1 MLNSLPV
8 NAKRQGESVL
18 WLKRNLSGS
27 LFPKTE
33 NWRRQRFMVVFDN
46 LIELG
51 SMTVSLLRGW
61 RIHVSCPYRTRTTAF
76 SYYWQRRKYVY
87 RSDIILDNCS
97 RQHGRWGSHSAS
109 AHLLVLQKSKR
120 ENRTEGS
127 SHYKWNIMETPD
139 SLCPEL
145 TSEALWRDIYRCS
158 LSLRLLPHSTL
169 CSFNGRISHRF
180 LLNLFLLGRE
190 NDVYPYDWELPGER

>member
-8 NAKRQGESVL
+8 NAKRQGESAL
-18 WLKRNLSGS
+18 CLKRNLSGS
-27 LFPKTE
+27 LLPKTE
-33 NWRRQRFMVVFDN
+33 NWRRQRFMVLFDD
-46 LIELG
+46 LTELG
-51 SMTVSLLRGW
+51 SMTVCLLRGW
-61 RIHVSCPYRTRTTAF
+61 RIRVSCPYRTRTAF

-97 RQHGRWGSHSAS
+97 RQHGRWGSRSAS
-109 AHLLVLQKSKR
+109 AHLSVLQKSKR

-127 SHYKWNIMETPD
+127 SHYKWSIMETLD

-145 TSEALWRDIYRCS
+145 TSEALWPDIYRCNIS
-158 LSLRLLPHSTL
+158 LSLLPHSTL
-169 CSFNGRISHRF
+169 GSFNARISHRF

-190 NDVYPYDWELPGER
+190 NDVHPYDRELPGER